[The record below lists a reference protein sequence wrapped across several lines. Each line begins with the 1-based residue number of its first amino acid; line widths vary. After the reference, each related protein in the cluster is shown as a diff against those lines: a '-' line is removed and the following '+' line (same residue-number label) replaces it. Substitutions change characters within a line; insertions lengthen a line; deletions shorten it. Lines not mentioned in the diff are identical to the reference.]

1 MLKNISP
8 WVKVLNGTK
17 FLRLER
23 TIWTDVPHQKKKD
36 AKPAKDA
43 KSAKDGK
50 KSGDEE
56 CKDDTKKKEEKKAK
70 LKNFLIYRFTKEGGK
85 QPRMDKYTVDL
96 NDCGPMVLDA
106 LLKIK
111 RDDDS
116 TLTFRRSCRE
126 GVCGCCAINIDGR
139 NGLACITRINKSD
152 TSKIYPLPHM
162 YVIKDLIVDFTHF
175 LNQHRRIKPYL
186 IRDHSEPMGQKQY
199 LQSLKDREK
208 LDGYIECI
216 LCACCSTSCP
226 EYWWHGH
233 NPDHDFLGPASLL
246 AADRWIRDSRDQGTD
261 CRLAALRDY
270 FSVYRCHSIF
280 NCTRCC
286 PKHLNPA
293 RAISHLRLKLAGKM
307 KKPKPEIG
315 GMG

>member
-96 NDCGPMVLDA
+96 N
-106 LLKIK
+106 
-111 RDDDS
+111 
-116 TLTFRRSCRE
+116 E
-126 GVCGCCAINIDGR
+126 
-139 NGLACITRINKSD
+139 
-152 TSKIYPLPHM
+152 
-162 YVIKDLIVDFTHF
+162 
-175 LNQHRRIKPYL
+175 
-186 IRDHSEPMGQKQY
+186 
-199 LQSLKDREK
+199 
-208 LDGYIECI
+208 
-216 LCACCSTSCP
+216 
-226 EYWWHGH
+226 
-233 NPDHDFLGPASLL
+233 
-246 AADRWIRDSRDQGTD
+246 
-261 CRLAALRDY
+261 
-270 FSVYRCHSIF
+270 
-280 NCTRCC
+280 
-286 PKHLNPA
+286 
-293 RAISHLRLKLAGKM
+293 
-307 KKPKPEIG
+307 
-315 GMG
+315 